1 MLVSQTY
8 ITTLGFVHR
17 LQELNSDSQPLIH
30 WSILPALKTG
40 LEDFILKCVFLIFFI
55 DNSFIVLSQYLD
67 SCFIVFFFFTQQ
79 WGWHHYF
86 LSCAFTVEKNY
97 YYYLTVVSYW
107 GIFLLFYFFL
117 IALEWFL
124 FPLWS
129 IYYNNKVPTS
139 SIDLKLA
146 LLLTST
152 SQ

>member
-67 SCFIVFFFFTQQ
+67 SCFIVFFFLHNSGDDTITFSPVLLLLRKITITI
-79 WGWHHYF
+79 
-86 LSCAFTVEKNY
+86 L
-97 YYYLTVVSYW
+97 
-107 GIFLLFYFFL
+107 LLFHIGEFFYF
-117 IALEWFL
+117 
-124 FPLWS
+124 S
-129 IYYNNKVPTS
+129 IFF
-139 SIDLKLA
+139 
-146 LLLTST
+146 
-152 SQ
+152 